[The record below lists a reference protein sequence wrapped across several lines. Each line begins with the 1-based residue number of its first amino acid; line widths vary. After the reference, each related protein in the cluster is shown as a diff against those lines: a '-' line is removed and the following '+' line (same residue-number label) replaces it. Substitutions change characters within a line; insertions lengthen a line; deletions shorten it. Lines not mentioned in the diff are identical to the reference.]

1 MFDTDTGEICRFK
14 MKYIEPITNV
24 EGTTNSNDNSHN
36 NDNQILFTAAAQNTD
51 KHTQEKRRE
60 TSPESSTSVW
70 WNFSSSERSVREGN
84 STISHRF

>member
-60 TSPESSTSVW
+60 TSPESSTSV
-70 WNFSSSERSVREGN
+70 
-84 STISHRF
+84 